1 MFAVAVILA
10 LLLGGGMLALP
21 DTPRWLASQGRWDDA
36 QGVLDRIAG
45 PTGADEMAEIRAS
58 LEQEKHTSVR
68 QLVAPG
74 LRVALMVSVGDI
86 YVRQR
91 RCDR

>member
-1 MFAVAVILA
+1 
-10 LLLGGGMLALP
+10 
-21 DTPRWLASQGRWDDA
+21 
-36 QGVLDRIAG
+36 
-45 PTGADEMAEIRAS
+45 MAEIRAS

-74 LRVALMVSVGDI
+74 LRVALMVGVGDI

-91 RCDR
+91 RCDL